1 MGYVSRLDAYSTG
14 SWRTRRDRV
23 PRWGRRWKKGRLT
36 YALCGERLALGRT
49 RHEFALVGQR
59 FRILVCS
66 VVCHFELRSVTKDGP
81 LSKFRQQ
88 AGKIR
93 GFGFYNSENETNPNH
108 SVNITHETTTDDER
122 WILFL
127 LRASMTYRHQ
137 HDVISHRAFAYAPAG
152 SQITTYHIECEIM
165 LPLKAPAA
173 GRHVSTREFN

>member
-122 WILFL
+122 WILFS
-127 LRASMTYRHQ
+127 ASGI
-137 HDVISHRAFAYAPAG
+137 DD
-152 SQITTYHIECEIM
+152 
-165 LPLKAPAA
+165 LPT
-173 GRHVSTREFN
+173 STRRHKSQSLCLRSSWISNNYLPYRM